1 MIVKNLNLRFKKFSI
16 NFSYIITI
24 DMEKNKVTII
34 IPVFNEKSYIDKIIK
49 KIKNNV
55 FYKKQIIVVDD
66 CSFDGTREII
76 KKIKNIDKIIFHKK
90 NLGKGAAIKSAIPYI
105 RGNIVAIQDA
115 DLEYNPKDLN
125 KLIRI
130 MITKDFRVVY
140 GSRVLKKKR
149 YNGSI
154 FISNFRI
161 FGNHILT
168 IISNFFNN
176 QKLTDAHTCYKIFR
190 SDIFIKLNLQEND
203 FAFCPEVNT
212 KMCLLNEEIKEVP
225 ISYRGRTIEEGKK
238 INFHDAIR
246 ALITILKYKY
256 FVKF

>member
-1 MIVKNLNLRFKKFSI
+1 MV
-16 NFSYIITI
+16 
-24 DMEKNKVTII
+24 KNKVTII
-34 IPVFNEKSYIDKIIK
+34 IPVFNEKNYIYKIIK
-49 KIKNNV
+49 KIKQNIH
-55 FYKKQIIVVDD
+55 YDKQIIIVDD
-66 CSFDGTREII
+66 FSNDGTKKII

-90 NLGKGAAIKSAIPYI
+90 NMGKGAAIKSAIPYI
-105 RGNIVAIQDA
+105 KGNIVAIQDA

-125 KLIRI
+125 RLIKI
-130 MITKDFRVVY
+130 MISKNLGIIY

-149 YNGSI
+149 YNTDL

-161 FGNHILT
+161 FGNHVLT
-168 IISNFFNN
+168 LISNLLNN
-176 QKLTDAHTCYKIFR
+176 QKLTDAHTCYKVFK
-190 SDIFIKLNLQEND
+190 SKIFIKLNLQEND

-238 INFHDAIR
+238 INFYDAIK
-246 ALITILKYKY
+246 ALIIILKYKY